1 VSDVVTGD
9 DLQQL
14 EARQDPRL
22 LQALDIVAPG
32 TALRE
37 GIDNIVHSRTGG
49 LIVIGDPEEISFLFS
64 GGIPIDIDYTPAL
77 LYQVAKM
84 DGAIVLDKE
93 AHKIGWVNVQLMPD
107 PTILSTETG
116 TRHRTAERVSK
127 QTPALVVAISQRRDV
142 VSLYLG
148 GMKYILQ
155 DIPAVLAKANQGLAT
170 LDKYRARLDQV
181 SSRLTALEFEGGGV
195 LYDVLAVLQRAE
207 LVTRMAVEVERYIV
221 ELGTEG
227 RLIEM
232 QLEET
237 MVGVAADK
245 AALIR
250 DYSVEDTEENLATT
264 LSAIARMSH
273 QDLLDFGRL
282 AELLG
287 YDRKVSTLDFPVS
300 PRGYRVLGRIPRL
313 PKLVVQRI
321 IHEFG
326 GLEEVLAASDDDLE
340 AVEGVGATRAKDIRE
355 GVRRL
360 QEVDPVDRYLQ
371 S

>member
-1 VSDVVTGD
+1 
-9 DLQQL
+9 
-14 EARQDPRL
+14 
-22 LQALDIVAPG
+22 
-32 TALRE
+32 
-37 GIDNIVHSRTGG
+37 
-49 LIVIGDPEEISFLFS
+49 
-64 GGIPIDIDYTPAL
+64 
-77 LYQVAKM
+77 
-84 DGAIVLDKE
+84 
-93 AHKIGWVNVQLMPD
+93 
-107 PTILSTETG
+107 
-116 TRHRTAERVSK
+116 
-127 QTPALVVAISQRRDV
+127 
-142 VSLYLG
+142 
-148 GMKYILQ
+148 
-155 DIPAVLAKANQGLAT
+155 
-170 LDKYRARLDQV
+170 
-181 SSRLTALEFEGGGV
+181 
-195 LYDVLAVLQRAE
+195 
-207 LVTRMAVEVERYIV
+207 
-221 ELGTEG
+221 
-227 RLIEM
+227 M

-250 DYSVEDTEENLATT
+250 DYSVEDTEENLSTT
-264 LSAIARMSH
+264 LASIARMPH

-340 AVEGVGATRAKDIRE
+340 AVEGVGTGRAKDIRE
-355 GVRRL
+355 GLRRL